1 MGPVLVPAALPPRM
15 SRAILLGLE
24 LASTFRLY
32 LLSIYSLYTHMPP
45 MELLG
50 IVLPNKC
57 PLLVLRE
64 LCFLH
69 LFILG
74 DDLATSPQ
82 PPLSY

>member
-1 MGPVLVPAALPPRM
+1 MGPLLVPAALPPMM

-24 LASTFRLY
+24 LASTFTLY
-32 LLSIYSLYTHMPP
+32 FLPICSLYTHMPP
-45 MELLG
+45 TELLG

-74 DDLATSPQ
+74 DGLATSPP